1 MGIITKMRNQ
11 MQIVMWTILI
21 LFVTSMAIG
30 GLVGGASVNDIFNGN
45 QSGTQI
51 GSLNNKPIFLDDF
64 NALVS
69 SEINRTAGKNKN
81 SLSDEQV
88 EYIKAIVWERLIND
102 LLIQEQIEANKIT
115 VGDSE
120 ILFQMQNNPPPFL
133 RSNDSFKTNGN
144 FDLEKYL
151 NAVLS
156 PGLVDWKPVE
166 DFMKEVYLP
175 NYKLQQYILHSAHI
189 NPEDILNDFKKK
201 FVEYDLEILHITEN
215 SVDNEFFNSMTNGRP
230 TDLEINNLYVKN
242 KSKYEQ
248 SEKRYLKYVRW
259 PIEPS
264 KNDSLRV
271 EILAKDLFFRAKN
284 GDDFA
289 NLANQYTDDP
299 ANNLN
304 PSSPKGGNL
313 GWFSK
318 DQFIPEFSNAAFEAN
333 KGDIVGPILTN
344 YGYHLIKINDI
355 KKDAKNDKV
364 NASHILL
371 RIKPGKETEDAIQSI
386 ANLFSLEASENGFTE
401 SAKKENLEIHDSNG
415 IVKQSIF
422 IDEAVGPVRNA
433 VNFAFNSSL
442 ESVSD
447 AFKNDNY
454 FFVFYLNKIEEKR
467 TATIQEVREELKEE
481 FLSNLKKEQVKIL
494 AESLFKDSSTERNL
508 LQKSKENESFEYI
521 AKDTSSLNGSFKSIG
536 KSSFVVGALMSSEI
550 GDVIG
555 PLPTIRGQAFIRIL
569 NKTKINQQN
578 FDEIKESIKFS
589 LLINRQNLIWENWIQ
604 ALRDESKIK
613 DYRFDIF

>member
-11 MQIVMWTILI
+11 MQIVMWAILI

-30 GLVGGASVNDIFNGN
+30 GLVGGASVNDIFSGN
-45 QSGTQI
+45 QNGTQI
-51 GSLNNKPIFLDDF
+51 GSLNNKPILLDDF

-69 SEINRTAGKNKN
+69 SEINRTTGKNKN

-102 LLIQEQIEANKIT
+102 LVIQEQIEVNKIT
-115 VGDSE
+115 VGESE

-133 RSNDSFKTNGN
+133 RSNDSFKTDGN

-151 NAVLS
+151 NAVLT

-175 NYKLQQYILHSAHI
+175 NYKLQQYIFNSVHI

-201 FVEYDLEILHITEN
+201 FVEYDLEILHITEDAI
-215 SVDNEFFNSMTNGRP
+215 DNEFFNSIANERP
-230 TDLEINNLYVKN
+230 TDLEMNNLYIKN
-242 KSKYEQ
+242 KSNYEQ
-248 SEKRYLKYVRW
+248 PEKRYLKYVRW
-259 PIEPS
+259 PIKAS

-271 EILAKDLFFRAKN
+271 EIQAKDLLFRAKN

-289 NLANQYTDDP
+289 DLANQYTDDP

-304 PSSPKGGNL
+304 PNNPKGGNL

-318 DQFIPEFSNAAFEAN
+318 DQFIPEFSNAAFGAS

-344 YGYHLIKINDI
+344 YGYHIIKINDI
-355 KKDAKNDKV
+355 KKDVKNDKV

-371 RIKPGKETEDAIQSI
+371 RIKSGKDTEDAIQGI
-386 ANLFSLEASENGFTE
+386 ASLFSLEASENGFIDN
-401 SAKKENLEIHDSNG
+401 AKKENLEIYDSIG

-422 IDEAVGPVRNA
+422 IDEVVGPVRKA
-433 VNFAFNSSL
+433 VNFAFNSSI
-442 ESVSD
+442 ENVSD

-454 FFVFYLNKIEEKR
+454 FFVFYLDKIEEKS
-467 TATIQEVREELKEE
+467 ISSIEEVKEDLKKE
-481 FLSNLKKEQVKIL
+481 FLSNFKKDQIKIL
-494 AESLFKDSSTERNL
+494 AESLFKDSSTEKNL
-508 LQKSKENESFEYI
+508 LQKSKENKSFEYI
-521 AKDTSSLNGSFKSIG
+521 AKDTSVLNRSFKSIG
-536 KSSFVVGALMSSEI
+536 KSSFVVGALMNSEI
-550 GDVIG
+550 GDVFG
-555 PLPTIRGQAFIRIL
+555 PLPTLRGQTFIKVL
-569 NKTKINQQN
+569 NKTEINQKD
-578 FDEIKESIKFS
+578 FEEMKESIKFS
-589 LLINRQNLIWENWIQ
+589 LLINRQNLVWENWIQ
-604 ALRDESKIK
+604 ALRDESEIK
-613 DYRFDIF
+613 DFRFDIF